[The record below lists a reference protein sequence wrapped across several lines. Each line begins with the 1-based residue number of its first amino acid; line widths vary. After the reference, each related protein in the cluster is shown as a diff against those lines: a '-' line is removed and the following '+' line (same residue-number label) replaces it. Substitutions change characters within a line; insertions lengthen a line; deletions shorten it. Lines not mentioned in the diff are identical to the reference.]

1 MGKSLLHRQGERK
14 REMYLLLILLISPA
28 LGRPSSAQ
36 SGVANNLEAVS
47 EFPKR
52 MSQLVKNSRLFGTIA
67 VHLQE
72 AKQNIRAMD
81 AELRSLQSEVSGL
94 RNTDNYF
101 PEFEEALNYIRL
113 ARKDL
118 SKLAQTTQIEANKL
132 INLLEV
138 LDIMKD
144 PNIQLPLLT
153 KFIASTKSL
162 MLETKKKLED
172 ARGKYNRAHQA
183 FENLIVSVATQNA
196 LVDQTVKQKNAQYQE
211 DKAFAEAVRYSNCN
225 FDYGIGQVISELGVW
240 NPLCGLQESGIAS
253 ISEIREI
260 WLERDRVKLVNLK
273 SKLESILEKTR
284 ILNQDIDEAIE
295 VIKVEVELISKWA
308 VSAEVVSQNIDE
320 YPEEK
325 LKKFKSM
332 RRIFK
337 NGLNALRID
346 AENFIDQILS
356 V

>member
-1 MGKSLLHRQGERK
+1 MGKSVLHRQGEGK

-36 SGVANNLEAVS
+36 SSVGNKLEAVS
-47 EFPKR
+47 EYPKG
-52 MSQLVKNSRLFGTIA
+52 MSQLLKNSRLFGTVA
-67 VHLQE
+67 EDLQE
-72 AKQNIRAMD
+72 AKQNIREMEEELKSLESEIW
-81 AELRSLQSEVSGL
+81 ELR
-94 RNTDNYF
+94 NKDNYF
-101 PEFEEALNYIRL
+101 QKFEEALDYIRL

-118 SKLAQTTQIEANKL
+118 FKLAQTTQIEANKL
-132 INLLEV
+132 INLLEF
-138 LDIMKD
+138 LDLVKD
-144 PNIQLPLLT
+144 PAILT
-153 KFIASTKSL
+153 KFIASMESL

-196 LVDQTVKQKNAQYQE
+196 LVDRTVKQKNAQYQE

-284 ILNQDIDEAIE
+284 ILNQDIGDAIE